1 VPSSPSWGCVGAE
14 IASSGYDFG
23 GPSSTAM
30 MAGAR
35 YRGVQNDGRHG
46 IASAHS
52 ICPSKPRK
60 TVRPRAAKRGSQHA
74 PAKFSAACWAL
85 EASAP
90 VEISA
95 ALVAGD
101 GVVHRSGVDR
111 AWAVYRPA
119 TLTLSL
125 RP

>member
-1 VPSSPSWGCVGAE
+1 MTAVMASPRPTRYAPRSLAKPCAPAQPNEGASTPRRSSLQLVG
-14 IASSGYDFG
+14 
-23 GPSSTAM
+23 
-30 MAGAR
+30 
-35 YRGVQNDGRHG
+35 
-46 IASAHS
+46 
-52 ICPSKPRK
+52 PSKPL
-60 TVRPRAAKRGSQHA
+60 H
-74 PAKFSAACWAL
+74 
-85 EASAP
+85 P